1 MFFLNTGLNK
11 PTEGLP
17 EGVGGQE
24 PQVPAGPAGAE
35 GGPRARA
42 VRHPDQA
49 EAVRGDGLQQRGGL
63 QQAGAGRCGGQGN
76 MYCLVLMFQDWKESH
91 AAYKVLEAKR
101 VNQSKM
107 LIKSISKSQFGLGK
121 Q

>member
-1 MFFLNTGLNK
+1 MVYSNGGAYSRL
-11 PTEGLP
+11 EQV
-17 EGVGGQE
+17 GVG
-24 PQVPAGPAGAE
+24 
-35 GGPRARA
+35 
-42 VRHPDQA
+42 D
-49 EAVRGDGLQQRGGL
+49 RGT
-63 QQAGAGRCGGQGN
+63 
-76 MYCLVLMFQDWKESH
+76 CLVLMFQDWKESH